1 LRWKATAGAAEA
13 MNPKAPSSTGRGRFV
28 AGAAGAQL
36 DGKVRA
42 CFSDQNCFDKL
53 FDKGS
58 LAVKGVALLAL
69 TANAILEADDS
80 SPVLL

>member
-1 LRWKATAGAAEA
+1 VGASSRGAG
-13 MNPKAPSSTGRGRFV
+13 
-28 AGAAGAQL
+28 GAQL

-42 CFSDQNCFDKL
+42 CFSDHDCFDKL